1 MSELEPIPHATIQPA
16 TLDDV
21 EGYRAVQARG
31 WMETYP
37 NEAAGV
43 SLEWVKEQADG
54 WMTPEALES
63 SRDRVAKILAD
74 PVHQPLYI
82 AKAGEDVVGMIHG
95 SNYEAFGQRLEA
107 LYVDKQY
114 HGQGVAQRLVDQL
127 FKSFDLTQP
136 VTLEV
141 ISYND
146 RAIHFYQKNGFEIV
160 PGSDFLY
167 KDVMP
172 SITMIRQGEP
182 Q

>member
-1 MSELEPIPHATIQPA
+1 MSELEPIPRAIIQPA
-16 TLDDV
+16 TLDDIK
-21 EGYRAVQARG
+21 GYRAVQARG
-31 WMETYP
+31 WIETYP

-54 WMTPEALES
+54 WMTPEALVN